1 MNCQVVQNQ
10 ILDLPNPRE
19 LPAVMLAHVAE
30 CAACQAWSQRAARLE
45 SLIEQLPVPPAPAEK
60 KEALIG
66 ELLAADPVIRPMAVL
81 ASRPGLATSAGR
93 FLQRNATYVGGLAA
107 AVLVVVGGIWYANK
121 PGPITTAATPEE
133 RHPLVEKL
141 VARDIALARAET
153 PAKRLEALSGMAD
166 DLASETRGMA
176 RVASAAELK
185 ELARQYDKVV
195 KDGLV
200 RQARELSQAPL
211 VSAPEK
217 RKLLD
222 PLAAK
227 LEADATEAEKL
238 SREAPQDAQ
247 PTLKRIADT
256 ARQGARELAPAREGK

>member
-19 LPAVMLAHVAE
+19 LTAVMLAHVAE
-30 CAACQAWSQRAARLE
+30 CAACQAWAQRAARLE

-66 ELLAADPVIRPMAVL
+66 ELLAADPVIRPMVVP
-81 ASRPGLATSAGR
+81 ASRPGLATIAGQ
-93 FLQRNATYVGGLAA
+93 FLLRNATYVGGLAA
-107 AVLVVVGGIWYANK
+107 AVLVVVGIAWYANK
-121 PGPITTAATPEE
+121 PGPHVVVATPEE

-153 PAKRLEALSGMAD
+153 PAKRLEALGGMAD

-176 RVASAAELK
+176 RIASSAELK
-185 ELARQYDKVV
+185 ELARQYDRVV
-195 KDGLV
+195 KDGMV
-200 RQARELSQAPL
+200 RRAQELPALMPRS
-211 VSAPEK
+211 EK
-217 RKLLD
+217 QKLLD
-222 PLAAK
+222 TLATK
-227 LEADATEAEKL
+227 LETDASEADKL

-256 ARQGARELAPAREGK
+256 AREGARELALAREGK